1 MAGSPR
7 SIAVHPPV
15 PRGALAVEALAL
27 AVAAEAGPDVVDV
40 LELLDRRQPSH
51 QVDDAGRSLAV
62 DDAVEDLLA
71 QQRVGIFADEPGELR
86 AAFDVVTVHTGRS
99 AAVQRA
105 GGCEVGVRLIL
116 AGGFG
121 VLP

>member
-7 SIAVHPPV
+7 SIAVYPPLL
-15 PRGALAVEALAL
+15 RGALALEAFAL
-27 AVAAEAGPDVVDV
+27 DVAAEGCPDLVDV
-40 LELLDRRQPSH
+40 LELLARRQPSH
-51 QVDDAGRSLAV
+51 QVDDAARSLAV

-71 QQRVGIFADEPGELR
+71 QQRVGVLADEAGELR
-86 AAFDVVTVHTGRS
+86 AAFDVVSVHTGRS

-105 GGCEVGVRLIL
+105 RRRAVGVGLIL

-121 VLP
+121 